1 MKFVV
6 KVWRVYWWKL
16 VIYYHSKAIH
26 HVPLEN
32 AHTIGL
38 AKILVYAGCSVSQ
51 WNNRPKTQ
59 LSIFVVCL
67 STRFCF
73 YKLHENRTGTAKTS
87 KFHGVQGSPS
97 LRILLM
103 LPLPAQSTMLT
114 PYWMVIKA
122 YPELGKGRLG
132 FSTQASL
139 SHTLWWMRIC
149 LLLHYSCVCIW
160 SIYLSISIQWNDS
173 ELESKIIL
181 WKMKNNQ
188 NEIMSR
194 LESEIFYRHVA

>member
-73 YKLHENRTGTAKTS
+73 YKLDENRTGTAKTS

-114 PYWMVIKA
+114 PYWLVMDMEAWCAAVHGAAKSQA
-122 YPELGKGRLG
+122 RLSNWTELNLYIYI
-132 FSTQASL
+132 FFPNL
-139 SHTLWWMRIC
+139 S
-149 LLLHYSCVCIW
+149 SFPV
-160 SIYLSISIQWNDS
+160 IYLQTNS
-173 ELESKIIL
+173 
-181 WKMKNNQ
+181 
-188 NEIMSR
+188 
-194 LESEIFYRHVA
+194 